1 MLKSILSTISVMLA
15 VAGLASA
22 GVVNTTNA
30 TASLLEVQDNSGAIA
45 GGFLVVGTTA
55 ASDAALSDPT
65 LAQDALAD
73 FTQFG
78 GSTTFGTPGVG
89 GNAGFFSLAANG
101 DGGSAAFS
109 GNQIYLIGGN
119 GSDIASS
126 SYLFIVRS
134 DATFG
139 PDLPLF
145 SGSVNIGVD
154 NTLLGAV
161 GGTNA
166 LNGGDAFQMEAVG
179 GIIPEPAVSILAL
192 FSVGLLVLRRR
203 R

>member
-1 MLKSILSTISVMLA
+1 MLKSILSTLTALLA

-30 TASLLEVQDNSGAIA
+30 TASLLEVQADFNAVN
-45 GGFLVVGTTA
+45 GGFIVVGTTA
-55 ASDAALSDPT
+55 ASDASLSDGLLAVDALSD
-65 LAQDALAD
+65 
-73 FTQFG
+73 FVQFG

-101 DGGSAAFS
+101 DGGAAAFN
-109 GNQIYLIGGN
+109 GNNIYLIGGN
-119 GSDIASS
+119 GADIGSS
-126 SYLFIVRS
+126 THLFIIKS
-134 DATFG
+134 DTTFG

-154 NTLLGAV
+154 TTLLGAV

-166 LNGGDAFQMEAVG
+166 LNGGDAFQMASV
-179 GIIPEPAVSILAL
+179 IPEPGVSILAL
-192 FSVGLLVLRRR
+192 FSAGLLILRRR